1 MDIKVTGTV
10 KHGGRWYGPN
20 EVINGV
26 DEAEGDRIVKISA
39 GVKIEKTP
47 EQIAAEAEAAAK
59 AQAEAEEAAA
69 KAKAEAEEAE
79 RKAAEEKAKKDA
91 EKQLKAL
98 RKKATDLGIDGAD
111 EKDVETLT
119 AEIAAKEQK

>member
-10 KHGGRWYGPN
+10 KYGGKWYGPN
-20 EVINGV
+20 EVINDV
-26 DEAEGDRIVKISA
+26 EEAEGERIVKISA
-39 GVKIEKTP
+39 GIKVEKTH
-47 EQIAAEAEAAAK
+47 EQIS
-59 AQAEAEEAAA
+59 AEEAAAA

-79 RKAAEEKAKKDA
+79 RKAVEEKARKDA

-98 RKKATDLGIDGAD
+98 RKKAAELGIDGAD
-111 EKDVETLT
+111 EKDAETLT

>member
-1 MDIKVTGTV
+1 MNTVDIKVTGTV

-20 EVINGV
+20 DVIYGV

-47 EQIAAEAEAAAK
+47 EQIAAEAEAAARK
-59 AQAEAEEAAA
+59 AQEE
-69 KAKAEAEEAE
+69 KEEAE
-79 RKAAEEKAKKDA
+79 RKAVEEKARKEA

-98 RKKATDLGIDGAD
+98 RKKASELGIDGAD
-111 EKDVETLT
+111 EKDAETLT

>member
-10 KHGGRWYGPN
+10 KFGGKWYGPN

-47 EQIAAEAEAAAK
+47 EQIAAEL
-59 AQAEAEEAAA
+59 EEAAA

-98 RKKATDLGIDGAD
+98 RKKAAELGIEGAE
-111 EKDVETLT
+111 EKDAETLT